1 MEQIMDIT
9 DILLIFLKLI
19 EHVLLD
25 DIKKHKKEQYLTY
38 KKGILGKLIDE
49 HKKEIKS
56 IDDQINMNKAN
67 IEVLK
72 SAGVNTSKFDN
83 TLKTLEADKA
93 KHEEA
98 INAVKK
104 LSNEKD

>member
-1 MEQIMDIT
+1 MDIT

-25 DIKKHKKEQYLTY
+25 DIKKHKKEQYLVF
-38 KKGILGKLIDE
+38 KKGILSKLQDE
-49 HKKEIKS
+49 HEKEIKT
-56 IDDQINMNKAN
+56 INDKLNMNKQN

-83 TLKTLEADKA
+83 EVKTLEADKA

-98 INAVKK
+98 ITAIKK
-104 LSNEKD
+104 LSHGENDGR